1 QREVADRLV
10 RFRGLLAALPKTGG
24 APPAPIAFQDL
35 EQILRATDTVTID
48 DEVGRL
54 KREDDQLT
62 TERKGLEQTVKL
74 LQEYAHFG
82 GRYDDLRARNG
93 VALFG
98 EGDKDDVADWKAQ
111 VPAVRDLPFDLQ
123 PAGKDR
129 VRFLFA
135 VPVADAESVTRLA
148 AVHRVQLSG
157 VPTGVSGSAS
167 EELPRLLARE
177 AEIDRRQT
185 EIAARLA
192 AISAAWY
199 PRLAATAE
207 ALEIEN
213 RKFDVYSRLGSSDRG
228 FVLQGWVP
236 TRDVAALRTTLVAA
250 VHDRVEIYPVP
261 THEEPPTYIENPHGV
276 RRFEFLVRFYSLPQ
290 ATEFDPTWVFAFVFP
305 IFYGLMLADWGYG
318 LVILG
323 ICLWMIAGFPG
334 RQHLPKGLKKFLTSI
349 VGPNGMR
356 SLAFALVP
364 GCVIAIGLGLAFN
377 SFFGAQVIPGYTSPV
392 DPLHHVGTYLKVAG
406 FIGIAMVV
414 FGFALGALKE
424 YFHHRIRHALAK
436 VGGIVATLGL
446 AAFGL
451 SLLGKTLG
459 GPTSPSFFGPVSLIV
474 AGALLVAYGEGA
486 QNGLMG
492 VMEMLSHV
500 LSYTRLI
507 GILLASIILA
517 TVINTVTLGPNG
529 HSGLI
534 VGGAGMIASGSASVA
549 LKAVLFLILGLV
561 ILVVGQVFNL
571 ILGVFEPGIQG
582 ARLIFVEYFSKFYD
596 GNGKEF
602 HPLKTK
608 RIYTAPLYR
617 PTPPPP

>member
-1 QREVADRLV
+1 M
-10 RFRGLLAALPKTGG
+10 
-24 APPAPIAFQDL
+24 
-35 EQILRATDTVTID
+35 
-48 DEVGRL
+48 
-54 KREDDQLT
+54 
-62 TERKGLEQTVKL
+62 
-74 LQEYAHFG
+74 
-82 GRYDDLRARNG
+82 
-93 VALFG
+93 
-98 EGDKDDVADWKAQ
+98 
-111 VPAVRDLPFDLQ
+111 
-123 PAGKDR
+123 
-129 VRFLFA
+129 
-135 VPVADAESVTRLA
+135 TRLA

-177 AEIDRRQT
+177 AEIGRRQT

-261 THEEPPTYIENPHGV
+261 THEEPPTYIENPRGV

-424 YFHHRIRHALAK
+424 YLHHRIRHALAK

-517 TVINTVTLGPNG
+517 TVINTVTIGPDG

-534 VGGAGMIASGSASVA
+534 GGAAGMITSGQASVA

-571 ILGVFEPGIQG
+571 ILGVFEPGDPRG
-582 ARLIFVEYFSKFYD
+582 AADLRRVLLEVLRREREGVPPAEDEAGVHRSALPARRPAPV
-596 GNGKEF
+596 GNRRGVRA
-602 HPLKTK
+602 HSRATISS
-608 RIYTAPLYR
+608 RSMSGGA
-617 PTPPPP
+617 TP